1 MRTFK
6 ILNKRSKNWNLST
19 NKTEEQVLPL
29 RPINGSEV
37 IVSPK
42 INDKIRIKEQINNK
56 ETTGEKTI
64 YVVLKGSQFS
74 KLGKL

>member
-6 ILNKRSKNWNLST
+6 ILNKSSKNWNLST
-19 NKTEEQVLPL
+19 NKTEKQTLPL

-42 INDKIRIKEQINNK
+42 INDKIRKKEQINNK
-56 ETTGEKTI
+56 ETTGENSI
-64 YVVLKGSQFS
+64 YDVLKESQFS